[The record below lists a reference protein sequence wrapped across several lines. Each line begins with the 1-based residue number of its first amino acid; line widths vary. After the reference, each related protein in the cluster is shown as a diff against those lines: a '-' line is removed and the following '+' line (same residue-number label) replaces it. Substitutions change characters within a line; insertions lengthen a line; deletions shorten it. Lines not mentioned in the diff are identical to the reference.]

1 MKLIGDAFA
10 FSFILGML
18 LCQALWLFLALCS
31 GFAERGQFFELTSHF
46 QPFYFCFAFL
56 LLVLSLFFVLFS
68 GKRKFARLFLLS
80 FMPVL
85 TLSISAWRMSQ
96 QFWGDFSIA
105 NSGMGRDEIKIL
117 HCNLWGGRNKQKEKF
132 LTLVTK
138 EEPDVVAVSEVERS
152 WSKALSEE
160 LKKNYPYSICYP
172 HVGGVA
178 LFSKLPIE
186 KGEVCLSR
194 IGHRP
199 RICSLIKSRSGK
211 LVALDLV
218 HPPTPIGPEARLK
231 ARNEEFEIFS
241 TELPA
246 ASDRYILV
254 GDLNCTPWSP
264 YFQKLLQRGEFLDS
278 TDGYGLQPT
287 WPAVSALSHGLL
299 RPKKFSGAVL
309 PIDHCLVSRNIK
321 TVERRVLEPVGSD
334 HLPFVVKLALI

>member
-10 FSFILGML
+10 FAFILGML
-18 LCQALWLFLALCS
+18 LIESLWLFLALCS

-56 LLVLSLFFVLFS
+56 LLLLSLLFVLFS
-68 GKRKFARLFLLS
+68 AKSKLSRLFLLS
-80 FMPVL
+80 AMPVL
-85 TLSISAWRMSQ
+85 TLSISALRMSEQ
-96 QFWGDFSIA
+96 LCGDFSKA
-105 NSGMGRDEIKIL
+105 SVGKPDDQIKIL
-117 HCNLWGGRNKQKEKF
+117 HCNLWGGRNQQKEKF
-132 LTLVTK
+132 LALVAK

-152 WSKALSEE
+152 WAKALSAE
-160 LKKNYPYSICYP
+160 LTKNYPYSICYP

-178 LFSKLPIE
+178 LFSKLPLE
-186 KGEVCLSR
+186 KSEVCLSK

-199 RICSLIKSRSGK
+199 RICSLVKSKGGK

-218 HPPTPIGPEARLK
+218 HPPTPIGPETRLK

-241 TELPA
+241 SELPA

-264 YFQKLLQRGEFLDS
+264 YFRKLLQDGGFSDS
-278 TDGYGLQPT
+278 AAGCGLQPT
-287 WPAVSALSHGLL
+287 WPAVSALSRGLL
-299 RPKKFSGAVL
+299 KPKKFSGAVL

-321 TVERRVLEPVGSD
+321 TIERRVLEPVGSD
-334 HLPFVVKLALI
+334 HLPLVVRLALI